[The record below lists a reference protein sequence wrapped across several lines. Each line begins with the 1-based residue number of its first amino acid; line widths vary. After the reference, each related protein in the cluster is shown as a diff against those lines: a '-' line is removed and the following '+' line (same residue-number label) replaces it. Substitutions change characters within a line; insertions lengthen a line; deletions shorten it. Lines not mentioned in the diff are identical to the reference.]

1 MVVFCQ
7 YHEGTIRFMPADYL
21 ASDNGHWAAEYQC
34 PSTTDSES
42 RGADATIL
50 NGGPGPAAEDKGMER
65 RLSIPL

>member
-34 PSTTDSES
+34 PSQQT
-42 RGADATIL
+42 
-50 NGGPGPAAEDKGMER
+50 
-65 RLSIPL
+65 LSPEAQMPLY